1 MLIVVSSSTLNNLFL
16 VANIHD
22 GEVEVF
28 SCNHPWV
35 EGRMILVPSLL
46 LDNLFPGANTHVEA
60 VQSSSYIHSLVE
72 YKHLTVD
79 QV

>member
-1 MLIVVSSSTLNNLFL
+1 MLIVVSSSTLNILFL

-22 GEVEVF
+22 GEVEF
-28 SCNHPWV
+28 FLCNHPWV
-35 EGRMILVPSLL
+35 EGRMVLVPSLL